1 MSDSDLPGRNLKDLR
16 MGYSSARADHLHS
29 NIRFADLS
37 GAKLIRVLIAEDMN
51 LVRGGLVALLSAQAD
66 MTVVASLDN
75 SGKIVPTALEQ
86 RPDVAL
92 IGVADDAFMTAETL
106 YHELPSCGTLIMA
119 GRRRPRDL
127 RRAVAA
133 HVVGYVLTDTP
144 PDDLLLAIR
153 RVANG
158 ERVIDSELAF
168 AALNSADSP
177 LTERELDV
185 LRLAAQGASSAE
197 IANRLF
203 LSVRT
208 VRNHMSRIIG
218 KVGAR
223 NRVDAIRIA
232 DDAGWL

>member
-1 MSDSDLPGRNLKDLR
+1 VSIEYACPTKSICREANV
-16 MGYSSARADHLHS
+16 
-29 NIRFADLS
+29 
-37 GAKLIRVLIAEDMN
+37 IRVLIVENMN
-51 LVRGGLVALLSAQAD
+51 LVRGGLVALLSGHPD
-66 MTVVASLDN
+66 MLVVAALESVDKVL
-75 SGKIVPTALEQ
+75 PTALEL

-92 IGVADDAFMTAETL
+92 IGAGMAGANGFAMARSL
-106 YHELPSCGTLIMA
+106 YVELPSCAIVIMA
-119 GRRRPRDL
+119 DRRRPDDL

-133 HVVGYVLTDTP
+133 RVMGYMLVDAPL
-144 PDDLLLAIR
+144 DDLADAVR
-153 RVANG
+153 RVAQG

-168 AALNSADSP
+168 AALGTADSP
-177 LTERELDV
+177 LTDRELDV

-197 IANRLF
+197 IASNLF

-208 VRNHMSRIIG
+208 VRNHISRIIG

>member
-1 MSDSDLPGRNLKDLR
+1 V
-16 MGYSSARADHLHS
+16 
-29 NIRFADLS
+29 
-37 GAKLIRVLIAEDMN
+37 IRVLIVENMN
-51 LVRGGLVALLSAQAD
+51 LIRGGLTALLSGNTD
-66 MTVVASLDN
+66 MAVVAALDTL
-75 SGKIVPTALEQ
+75 GKVLPTATEL

-92 IGVADDAFMTAETL
+92 IGAGLAAESGFAVARALRD
-106 YHELPSCGTLIMA
+106 ELPDCAILIMA
-119 GRRRPRDL
+119 NRRRPHDL

-133 HVVGYVLTDTP
+133 GVMGYVLIDAP
-144 PDDLLLAIR
+144 PDYLADTVR
-153 RVANG
+153 RVAKG

-168 AALNSADSP
+168 AALGSVESP
-177 LTERELDV
+177 LTGRELDV

-197 IANRLF
+197 IANHLF

-218 KVGAR
+218 KVEAR

>member
-1 MSDSDLPGRNLKDLR
+1 ML
-16 MGYSSARADHLHS
+16 
-29 NIRFADLS
+29 
-37 GAKLIRVLIAEDMN
+37 
-51 LVRGGLVALLSAQAD
+51 
-66 MTVVASLDN
+66 VVAALESVDKVL
-75 SGKIVPTALEQ
+75 PTALEL

-92 IGVADDAFMTAETL
+92 IGAGMAGANGFAVARSFHD
-106 YHELPSCGTLIMA
+106 ELPSCAIVIMA
-119 GRRRPRDL
+119 NRRRPDDL

-133 HVVGYVLTDTP
+133 CVMGYMLVDAPL
-144 PDDLLLAIR
+144 DDLADAVR
-153 RVANG
+153 RVAQG

-168 AALNSADSP
+168 AALGTADSP
-177 LTERELDV
+177 LTDRELDV

-197 IANRLF
+197 IASNLF

-208 VRNHMSRIIG
+208 VRNHISRIIG